1 VPLQLTAIARGDPQQ
16 LSGNIDIL
24 VGEDRDA
31 SVFSFVV
38 LGQEELDTRMGK
50 IATWHLARPPKP
62 GSYNSRLDLW
72 LAPNYGWVPVQIRNL
87 EASGAVTTQT
97 VNNIV
102 MKNSGS

>member
-1 VPLQLTAIARGDPQQ
+1 M
-16 LSGNIDIL
+16 SGNIDIL

-31 SVFSFVV
+31 SVFSFKV
-38 LGQEELDTRMGK
+38 LGQEQLDTRMGK

-62 GSYNSRLDLW
+62 GSYNSRLDVW